1 MEEEVKEVTH
11 KPVAVWNQAPS
22 QLTMMVK
29 EGAEV
34 LRRVYHRIDER
45 VKLYVADFEAKPAV
59 ITTSYQLNLIPQN
72 QGPVPSSLLTQEAVK
87 EQEEMEQKQKE
98 MCEEIEASLD
108 LNEMFRDLAFI
119 SGTMGGESESDSED
133 EDEAESKQ
141 EETKE
146 DTKEEEFVS
155 LREAYRPVPEKDSMK
170 RPAEPGTDE
179 LLGVKKIDRK
189 SNVGVFKRLVPHR
202 SR

>member
-1 MEEEVKEVTH
+1 M
-11 KPVAVWNQAPS
+11 
-22 QLTMMVK
+22 
-29 EGAEV
+29 
-34 LRRVYHRIDER
+34 
-45 VKLYVADFEAKPAV
+45 
-59 ITTSYQLNLIPQN
+59 
-72 QGPVPSSLLTQEAVK
+72 K

-119 SGTMGGESESDSED
+119 SGTIGGESESDSED
-133 EDEAESKQ
+133 EAEAK
-141 EETKE
+141 EEEIKE

-155 LREAYRPVPEKDSMK
+155 LREAYRPTSEKRESMK

-189 SNVGVFKRLVPHR
+189 SNVGV
-202 SR
+202 

>member
-1 MEEEVKEVTH
+1 M
-11 KPVAVWNQAPS
+11 
-22 QLTMMVK
+22 
-29 EGAEV
+29 
-34 LRRVYHRIDER
+34 
-45 VKLYVADFEAKPAV
+45 
-59 ITTSYQLNLIPQN
+59 
-72 QGPVPSSLLTQEAVK
+72 K
-87 EQEEMEQKQKE
+87 EQEQMEQKQKQ

-133 EDEAESKQ
+133 EAEA
-141 EETKE
+141 KE

-155 LREAYRPVPEKDSMK
+155 LREAYRPTSKKESMK

-189 SNVGVFKRLVPHR
+189 SNVDL
-202 SR
+202 

>member
-1 MEEEVKEVTH
+1 M
-11 KPVAVWNQAPS
+11 
-22 QLTMMVK
+22 
-29 EGAEV
+29 
-34 LRRVYHRIDER
+34 
-45 VKLYVADFEAKPAV
+45 
-59 ITTSYQLNLIPQN
+59 
-72 QGPVPSSLLTQEAVK
+72 K
-87 EQEEMEQKQKE
+87 EQEQMEQKQKQ

-133 EDEAESKQ
+133 EAEAK
-141 EETKE
+141 EEEAKE

-155 LREAYRPVPEKDSMK
+155 LREAYRPTSKKESLK

-189 SNVGVFKRLVPHR
+189 SNVDL
-202 SR
+202 